1 MSFFDMLAQAK
12 QATENPPVSSETPKS
27 LEEDIKEQL
36 AKGTAPGALAI
47 KLGVMLAEQASTQKQ
62 MFVENHDVITMNGL
76 LIQQAPDADIQFT
89 ENYKYDP
96 LRSSLGAMWL
106 KTSTEVEYISGLPYG
121 NQAIFIDASS
131 QYESIK
137 KEINATDGVHWCN
150 KVVPEIKYRLPVNY
164 NVNGIETIKITA
176 PDFLLADDNPD
187 DVQNPF
193 RARIINAGIVQYIHI
208 YFNMGGYSDKMRPL
222 LPYSLFYDTKQ
233 KMEGVTFPANT
244 DTGYQTLEFESTYMS
259 PKAYDGMLFKQN
271 ASEDSLDSIGV
282 ETDPESGQFNIGQE
296 AVIFKMENQIFS
308 DHTIRSQHAISKE
321 ALPFF
326 GNETLQGSL
335 IADVLPVYNFFVPE
349 WEYATPALIEQALPN
364 IYKAAHSEQVGEF
377 DLGVLGKVIASKYD
391 FKKTALKLITCD
403 TTPED
408 INNES
413 YTKRNCNIVIQPD
426 KQYMDLVDDMKSQ
439 FPMYNEI
446 SFKPIPPGEISLAM
460 SEAGLTTSFL
470 RTMLTYLY
478 HDYRDNSIPYVHETL
493 SRIVVLA
500 TTEPPLVSD
509 GNDTSIVS
517 RVKDPA
523 SLNMFDDKE
532 ELITSQK
539 KIPAYDFLSWLEWY
553 LSELD
558 DPPSNDDLKLYDRQI
573 YKKHSTFV
581 GSSKFLDLMSEPN
594 INSFSKAVGI
604 IKFMSRFVEQ
614 VTLRQRGIHQIYSG
628 DESHFCS
635 NDILYYRI
643 EKLSTSTGNVIQ
655 NYFIL
660 PEEVDPEKGYSPELK
675 VIDTNVKYGED
686 YTYNIFATKIVI
698 GTEYKY
704 TVAPNDNERDKFEEV
719 LGLSVNSD
727 NQAVFSPYICAYKS
741 NVALKG
747 GNSTAKMQLYGLYS
761 GQAYP
766 NTFEYV
772 LPLKVELRPTVKI
785 YECPYYK
792 EEGVIITDN
801 PPLPPIVNMYPLHG
815 KKNKIVMTLETQT
828 GDREMQPITIE
839 KTDTQYFVLERFSQ
853 KRQIQYPS
861 GDYIYENLRF
871 KADDNSS
878 VYEIYRIVGEE
889 NRPSKYEDFRGKLHK
904 TLDMMAKI
912 PEGGFEDD
920 IEVNTKYYYTFRC
933 KDMHGNISNPSH
945 VYCVEMVDLGE
956 EVFYPIITAHTI
968 NELKTQNNV
977 KRNTS
982 NVSKK
987 KALMKRVQIR
997 PADQQIL
1004 LNEELSGITG
1014 ETANIR
1020 NKEIVLGI
1028 AEKSLWNDKKFKFR
1042 FTSRHTGRMIDVNVD
1057 FTHNKEKQTQE
1068 VIEPCFD
1075 PKGE

>member
-1 MSFFDMLAQAK
+1 MSFFDMLK
-12 QATENPPVSSETPKS
+12 QVGDNPDPLTTTTPNS
-27 LEEDIKEQL
+27 LAEDIKEQL
-36 AKGTAPGALAI
+36 AKGTGPGALAV
-47 KLGVMLAEQASTQKQ
+47 KLGVILAEQASKQKQ

-76 LIQQAPDADIQFT
+76 LVKEASDSDIQFT

-106 KTSTEVEYISGLPYG
+106 KTPTKVEYISGLPYG
-121 NQAIFIDASS
+121 NQGIFIDASS
-131 QYESIK
+131 QFESIK

-150 KVVPEIKYRLPVNY
+150 KVVPEIKYSLPSTY
-164 NVNGIETIKITA
+164 DLNGIKSLKISA
-176 PDFLLADDNPD
+176 PDFLLTDVNPD

-193 RARIINAGIVQYIHI
+193 RARIINAGIVQYMYI
-208 YFNMGGYSDKMRPL
+208 YFNMGGYTDKMRPL
-222 LPYSLFYDTKQ
+222 LPFNLFYDTKQ

-244 DTGYQTLEFESTYMS
+244 DTGFQTLTFDTYGLD
-259 PKAYDGMLFKQN
+259 PKPYYGMIVQKN
-271 ASEDSLDSIGV
+271 VSEEYLTSIGV
-282 ETDPESGQFNIGQE
+282 ETDFPSGQFKIGQSA
-296 AVIFKMENQIFS
+296 AVFKMENEIFS

-364 IYKAAHSEQVGEF
+364 IYRAAHSEQVGEF
-377 DLGVLGKVIASKYD
+377 DAGIYGKMIADKYD
-391 FKKTALKLITCD
+391 FKKAGLKLINCD
-403 TTPED
+403 QTPED
-408 INNES
+408 INNKP
-413 YTKRNCNIVIQPD
+413 YTKKNCNIVIQPD

-470 RTMLTYLY
+470 RTMLTYVQG
-478 HDYRDNSIPYVHETL
+478 DYSDKSLASGMAAL
-493 SRIVVLA
+493 SKLIVIA
-500 TTEPPLVSD
+500 TTEPPLVSKV
-509 GNDTSIVS
+509 NDTSIVS

-532 ELITSQK
+532 ELIASQK
-539 KIPAYDFLSWLEWY
+539 NVPAYDFLSWLEWY
-553 LSELD
+553 LTELD
-558 DPPSNDDLKLYDRQI
+558 DPPSDDDLKLYDKMI
-573 YKKHSTFV
+573 YRKHSTFV
-581 GSSKFLDLMSEPN
+581 GAQKFVDLMSEPN
-594 INSFSKAVGI
+594 MNSFSKAVGI

-628 DESHFCS
+628 DDSHFCS
-635 NDILYYRI
+635 TDILYYRI
-643 EKLSTSTGNVIQ
+643 EKRDSSGNVIQ

-675 VIDTNVKYGED
+675 VIDTNVKYGES
-686 YTYNIFATKIVI
+686 YNYQIFATKIVI

-704 TVAPNDNERDKFEEV
+704 TLTPGDDERLKFEEAMSTSV
-719 LGLSVNSD
+719 LSD
-727 NQAVFSPYICAYKS
+727 GQAVFFPYICAYKS
-741 NVALKG
+741 ETI
-747 GNSTAKMQLYGLYS
+747 GNNNKKMQLYGLYS
-761 GQAYP
+761 GQTYP
-766 NTFEYV
+766 NTFDYI
-772 LPLKVELRPTVKI
+772 LPLKVELRPTVRV

-792 EEGVIITDN
+792 EEAVIITDN

-815 KKNKIVMTLETQT
+815 KKNKIVMTMETQT
-828 GDREMQPITIE
+828 GDREMQPVTIE
-839 KTDTQYFVLERFSQ
+839 KTDTQYFVSERFAQ
-853 KRQIQYPS
+853 KRQIQYPN
-861 GDYIYENLRF
+861 GNYIYENLRF

-878 VYEIYRIVGEE
+878 VYEIYRIEGEE
-889 NRPSKYEDFRGKLHK
+889 NRPSEYRDFRGKLHK

-912 PEGGFEDD
+912 PQGGFEDD
-920 IEVNTKYYYTFRC
+920 IKVNTKYYYTFRC

-968 NELKTQNNV
+968 AELKTQNNV

-997 PADQQIL
+997 PSDQQIL
-1004 LNEELSGITG
+1004 LNEERSGITG
-1014 ETANIR
+1014 ETANIPD
-1020 NKEIVLGI
+1020 KEIVLGI

-1057 FTHNKEKQTQE
+1057 FTHNKEKQIPE

-1075 PKGE
+1075 PKG